1 MRYNYICFA
10 YHNEKYIKKTSIFHW
25 GQIDATVDKYIFK
38 EHSLP
43 SGNAYFHFYT
53 YSFVIPR
60 SPTRHLRDLLNHEQH
75 ILCHIKQELLSFAH
89 TCVHVGFFWGGFLF
103 ACFFFQC
110 GLCSSFFY
118 ECFVFVMLVCV
129 LALFLMLPVSLNF
142 LFHFGLLSCCLFD
155 WFYIT
160 TCFFNFPIMFF
171 VSEIFLIDFSVLISS
186 TLLPNCVSRFWLAN
200 IDKTNLRCSLA
211 SAF

>member
-1 MRYNYICFA
+1 MSYKTGTAFLRA
-10 YHNEKYIKKTSIFHW
+10 YLCSRWIFL
-25 GQIDATVDKYIFK
+25 G
-38 EHSLP
+38 
-43 SGNAYFHFYT
+43 
-53 YSFVIPR
+53 
-60 SPTRHLRDLLNHEQH
+60 
-75 ILCHIKQELLSFAH
+75 
-89 TCVHVGFFWGGFLF
+89 GFFVCLF
-103 ACFFFQC
+103 FFFQC

-186 TLLPNCVSRFWLAN
+186 TLLPNCVSRF
-200 IDKTNLRCSLA
+200 
-211 SAF
+211 